1 MFPGSTI
8 PPGPR
13 SAAGAEGA
21 FCGDSPD
28 AESYDFA
35 PMTAVFHAYTGCSTC
50 KNARR
55 WLDAH
60 GVAYREVDIIT
71 RPPSVE
77 DLRSIRERSGVSVRR
92 LFNTSGQLYRSG
104 NYAARL
110 NDMDDETALAELA
123 ANGMLIRRPLLVRE
137 DVALV
142 GFRPEEY
149 AAALLPAR

>member
-1 MFPGSTI
+1 
-8 PPGPR
+8 
-13 SAAGAEGA
+13 
-21 FCGDSPD
+21 
-28 AESYDFA
+28 
-35 PMTAVFHAYTGCSTC
+35 MTAVLHAYTGCSTC
-50 KNARR
+50 KSARR
-55 WLDAH
+55 WLDEH